1 MDISASRRTPL
12 RGLYAIADTAA
23 IPPSQLA
30 ASVDAALRGGARLVQ
45 YRDKSGD
52 TSRRLAEAGE
62 LLELCRDHRVPLLI
76 NDDYKLCAAIGAD
89 GVHLGR
95 EDTALGYVRRELG
108 PRAIIGAS
116 CYNAVA
122 LAETAARHGADYVAF
137 GAFFPSANKPQAV
150 RAYPR
155 LLREA
160 HRRTGLPVCAIGGIT
175 LDNAAELVAA
185 GADMLAVIGGLF
197 STADKASATA
207 AATAGQCLG
216 IQSVA
221 ARFERLFH
229 AAASPAPSTP
239 HGGDAPL
246 AADSEPQDA
255 APTR

>member
-23 IPPSQLA
+23 IPAGQLA
-30 ASVDAALRGGARLVQ
+30 AHVGAALRGGARLVQ

-52 TSRRLAEAGE
+52 AARRLAEASE
-62 LLELCRDHRVPLLI
+62 LLDLCRKHRVPLLI

-95 EDTALGYVRRELG
+95 EDTALGYARSELG

-116 CYNAVA
+116 CYNAAA
-122 LAETAARHGADYVAF
+122 LAETAAEHGADYVAF

-155 LLREA
+155 LLHEA
-160 HRRTGLPVCAIGGIT
+160 RRRTGLPVCAIGGIT
-175 LDNAAELVAA
+175 LDNAAGLIGA

-197 STADKASATA
+197 SVAPGAADHPSGSSPGDGPA
-207 AATAGQCLG
+207 AGQCLD

-221 ARFERLFH
+221 ARFGRLFDS
-229 AAASPAPSTP
+229 AAPPASDGAA
-239 HGGDAPL
+239 GGDSA
-246 AADSEPQDA
+246 
-255 APTR
+255 TH